1 MQTITSSAELKNAIQ
16 LLEIEHD
23 IKGRQLKDQLYITYE
38 SLKPIN
44 LLRSTLKEITSSR
57 DLIDNIS
64 GTVMGMAGGFL
75 SKKIFIGKSGSAFRK
90 LIGSL
95 LQFGITNL
103 VSRNSEVIKSLSQSL
118 FQYFF
123 RKKNELQ

>member
-1 MQTITSSAELKNAIQ
+1 MQTITSYEGLRNAIG
-16 LLEIEHD
+16 LLEVEQS

-38 SLKPIN
+38 SLKPVN

-57 DLIDNIS
+57 YLTDDIS
-64 GTVMGMAGGFL
+64 STAMGLVSGFL
-75 SKKIFIGKSGSAFRK
+75 SKRIFVGTSGNAFRK
-90 LIGSL
+90 LVGSI

-103 VSRNSEVIKSLSQSL
+103 VSRKSEVIKSFSQSL

-123 RKKNELQ
+123 RKKNESQ